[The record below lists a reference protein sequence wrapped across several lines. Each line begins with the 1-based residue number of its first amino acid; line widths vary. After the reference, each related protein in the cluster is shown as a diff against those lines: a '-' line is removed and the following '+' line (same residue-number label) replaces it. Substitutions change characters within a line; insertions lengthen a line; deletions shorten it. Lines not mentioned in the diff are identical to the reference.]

1 MSITG
6 IRDAIK
12 TSLATITGLTA
23 LDNAPDTVPALPCA
37 WIAPEMSGR
46 FCEYNVTG
54 SASVL
59 RMSFVVTLLL
69 TKAGVAPAS
78 QEALDAY
85 IVPTGD
91 SSIKAKVEAA
101 TLSTHASYALVSE
114 AYEYGGLEYNGNLYI
129 GCKFRVE
136 VIV

>member
-6 IRDAIK
+6 IRDAIE
-12 TSLATITGLTA
+12 TSLATISGLAA
-23 LDNAPDTVPALPCA
+23 LDNAPDTVPALPVA
-37 WIAPEMSGR
+37 WVAPEMGGR
-46 FCEYNVTG
+46 FCEYNITG
-54 SASVL
+54 SSSVIKL
-59 RMSFVVTLLL
+59 HFIVTLLV
-69 TKAGVAPAS
+69 TKAGIADAT
-78 QEALDAY
+78 QEALDDY

-91 SSIKAKVEAA
+91 KSIKAKVEAA

-114 AYEYGGLEYNGNLYI
+114 AFDYGGLEYNSVLYI